1 MMKRFTLRFAA
12 ILVVLSWAHVSAA
25 QTADEIIEKSIT
37 AFGGRAALEKIKT
50 RVAIGDVMLST
61 QAGEIPGTIELTNAA
76 PNKTRALL
84 KADLSAF
91 GAGQLEID
99 QRFDGT
105 TGYILDSMQGDRP
118 ITGNQ
123 LENMR
128 NSSFPHPFLTY
139 KANGVKITMIGK
151 EKVGDRDAFV
161 LNIEPPSGSA
171 MKQYIDAET
180 YLPIK
185 AVSKVN
191 VAPVG
196 EFEQTTETSDYR
208 DVDGVKV
215 PFKVKNTSSVQGMTM
230 TFVKITHNAP
240 VDEKIFSKP

>member
-1 MMKRFTLRFAA
+1 MKRFTQRFAVV
-12 ILVVLSWAHVSAA
+12 LVVLSWAHVSAA
-25 QTADEIIEKSIT
+25 QTADDIIEKSIN

-50 RVAIGDVMLST
+50 RVAVGDIMLST
-61 QAGEIPGTIELTNAA
+61 QAGEIPGTIEVTNAA

-91 GAGQLEID
+91 GAGQLLID

-105 TGYILDSMQGDRP
+105 TGYVLDSMQGDRP
-118 ITGNQ
+118 ISGNQ
-123 LENMR
+123 LDNMR
-128 NSSFPHPFLTY
+128 NTSFPHPFLTY
-139 KANGVKITMIGK
+139 KATGFKVTLIGK

-161 LNIEPPSGSA
+161 LTFEPPTGSSIT
-171 MKQYIDAET
+171 QYIDAET

-185 AVSKVN
+185 SVAKVN
-191 VAPVG
+191 VPPVG

-215 PFKVKNTSSVQGMTM
+215 PFKIKNTSSVQGMTM

>member
-1 MMKRFTLRFAA
+1 MKRFAQRFAA
-12 ILVVLSWAHVSAA
+12 VVVVLSWAHVSAA
-25 QTADEIIEKSIT
+25 QTADEVIEKSIT
-37 AFGGRAALEKIKT
+37 AFGGRAALEKVKT
-50 RVAIGDVMLST
+50 RVAIGDIMLST
-61 QAGEIPGTIELTNAA
+61 QAGEIPGTIEVTNAA
-76 PNKTRALL
+76 PNKTRALI

-91 GAGQLEID
+91 GAGQLQVD

-105 TGYILDSMQGDRP
+105 NGYILDSMQGDRP

-123 LENMR
+123 LDNMR
-128 NSSFPHPFLTY
+128 NSSFPHPFLNY
-139 KANGVKITMIGK
+139 KATGFKVTLVGK

-161 LNIEPPSGSA
+161 LNFEPPAGSA
-171 MKQYIDAET
+171 VKQYIDAET

-185 AVSKVN
+185 SVSKVN

-215 PFKVKNTSSVQGMTM
+215 PFKIKNTSSVQGLTM
-230 TFVKITHNAP
+230 TFVKVVHNGP

>member
-1 MMKRFTLRFAA
+1 MKKFTLRFAA
-12 ILVVLSWAHVSAA
+12 VLVVLSWAHVAAA

-50 RVAIGDVMLST
+50 RVSIGDIMLST
-61 QAGEIPGTIELTNAA
+61 QAGEIPGTIEVTNAA

-91 GAGQLEID
+91 GAGQLQID

-105 TGYILDSMQGDRP
+105 TGYVLDSMQGDRP
-118 ITGNQ
+118 ISGNQ
-123 LENMR
+123 LDNMR
-128 NSSFPHPFLTY
+128 NTSFPHPFLNY
-139 KANGVKITMIGK
+139 KEAGIKVTLVGK

-161 LNIEPPSGSA
+161 LNFEPPSGSTI
-171 MKQYIDAET
+171 KQYIDAET
-180 YLPIK
+180 YLPFR
-185 AVSKVN
+185 AVAKVN
-191 VAPVG
+191 VPPVG
-196 EFEQTTETSDYR
+196 EFEQTTEMSDYR

-215 PFKVKNTSSVQGMTM
+215 PFKIKNSSSVQGMTM

-240 VDEKIFSKP
+240 VDEKIFVKP